1 MPIPKIQT
9 LAAILMTALLPILA
23 QAQAIDEKVHH
34 PSIRTVRMH
43 QKGEP
48 LSPPLIELHSGKQVT
63 LRFDDMQGGSTT
75 YSYKLIHCNAR
86 WEPSDLFESEY
97 INGQL
102 NGEIYH
108 YESSFNTLRSY
119 THYWLNIPN
128 ETMKPALSGNY
139 TLLVYKNYNPSDTVL
154 TRRFRITEGKVRVKA
169 DIDRINR
176 FSPDKANQEI
186 NLEIHT
192 GRLNLQDPYN
202 SLKIAVTKNYH
213 GEKLLEN
220 LNPSSING
228 NIIAFAMNRK
238 LAFKGGNEFHHF
250 NTKSTDYA
258 GENIREIRY
267 VRNDFHFELEEDQDR
282 THQPYQAKRDL
293 NGRFRID
300 KERVDHPGTE
310 ADYVYV
316 YFTLK
321 GVPFAPEG
329 AYYVTGQFNNWKR
342 NGQSRMK
349 YNSSEKE
356 YHKRILLKQGYYDY
370 KYIFRSQKGPQPYRI
385 SGNHPQAENDYLI
398 HIYYSDYKKGY
409 DRLIGHTLINSSA
422 VDY

>member
-1 MPIPKIQT
+1 MLHPKSLIT
-9 LAAILMTALLPILA
+9 ATILIMSLLPGHIRA
-23 QAQAIDEKVHH
+23 QVIAEKVHQ
-34 PSIRTVRMH
+34 PSIRTVQIH

-48 LSPPLIELHSGKQVT
+48 LSPALIELHSGKQVT
-63 LRFDDMQGGSTT
+63 LRFDDMQGGSAT

-128 ETMKPALSGNY
+128 ETMKPAISGNY
-139 TLLVYKNYNPSDTVL
+139 TLMVYKNYNPSDTVL
-154 TRRFRITEGKVRVKA
+154 TRRFRISEGKVRVKA

-192 GRLNLQDPYN
+192 GNLNLQDPYN
-202 SLKIAVTKNYH
+202 SLKIAISKNYQ

-220 LNPSSING
+220 LSPSSIDG
-228 NIIAFAMNRK
+228 NTIAFGMNRK

-250 NTKSTDYA
+250 NSKSTDYA

-267 VRNDFHFELEEDQDR
+267 LRNDFHFELEEDQDR
-282 THQPYQAKRDL
+282 TYQPYNAKRDL

-300 KERVDHPGTE
+300 KERVDHPDTE

-329 AYYVTGQFNNWKR
+329 TYYVTGAFNNWKL
-342 NGQSRMK
+342 NEQNSMK

-356 YHKRILLKQGYYDY
+356 YQKRILLKQGYYDY
-370 KYIFRSQKGPQPYRI
+370 KYIFRSPKGPDPYRI

-409 DRLIGHTLINSSA
+409 DRLIGHTLINSSS

>member
-1 MPIPKIQT
+1 MSIPKIQT
-9 LAAILMTALLPILA
+9 LVAILITALLPIGA
-23 QAQAIDEKVHH
+23 QAQTIDEKVHK
-34 PSIRTVRMH
+34 PSIRTVQMH

-48 LSPPLIELHSGKQVT
+48 LSPPLIELNSGQQVT
-63 LRFDDMQGGSTT
+63 LRFDDMEGGSKT

-128 ETMKPALSGNY
+128 ETMKPSISGNY
-139 TLLVYKNYNPSDTVL
+139 TLMVYKNYNPSDTVL
-154 TRRFRITEGKVRVKA
+154 TQRLRISEGRVRVKA
-169 DIDRINR
+169 DVDRINR

-192 GRLNLQDPYN
+192 GNLNLQDPYN
-202 SLKIAVTKNYH
+202 SLKIGVSKNYRPA
-213 GEKLLEN
+213 KLLEN
-220 LNPSSING
+220 LSPSSING
-228 NIIAFAMNRK
+228 NIIAFGMNRK
-238 LAFKGGNEFHHF
+238 LTFKGGNEFRHF

-267 VRNDFHFELEEDQDR
+267 LRNDFHFELEEDQTR
-282 THQPYQAKRDL
+282 IYQPYKTKKDL
-293 NGRFRID
+293 NGRYRID
-300 KERVDHPGTE
+300 KERVDHPDTE

-316 YFTLK
+316 YFSLK

-329 AYYVTGQFNNWKR
+329 DYYVTGGFNNGKR
-342 NGQSRMK
+342 NGRNRMK
-349 YNSSEKE
+349 YNHSEKE
-356 YHKRILLKQGYYDY
+356 YQKRILLKQGYYDY
-370 KYIFRSQKGPQPYRI
+370 KYIFHSQKGPRPYRL
-385 SGNHPQAENDYLI
+385 SGNHPQAENDYRI
-398 HIYYSDYKKGY
+398 YIYYSDYEKGY